1 MIAYHVAPAGY
12 TRTHLEFRK
21 VGCARHGYGNYQPL
35 CPDCHYEE
43 RHIPHTLG
51 AIDEDGNRIIAL
63 ILDPDDGSV
72 LDYLTATTWRET
84 AATLAASG
92 VLVIVADA
100 PDTAPSIRAAI
111 HEAELR
117 ADCFGRTLPALPAS
131 EEPSLVVA

>member
-1 MIAYHVAPAGY
+1 MNAYYVAPAGY

-35 CPDCHYEE
+35 CPDCRYEE
-43 RHIPHTLG
+43 RHVPHTLG

-72 LDYLTATTWRET
+72 LDYLTATTSRET
-84 AATLAASG
+84 AVTLATAG
-92 VLVIVADA
+92 FLVIVTDA

-111 HEAELR
+111 REAELY
-117 ADCFGRTLPALPAS
+117 ADCFGRALPELPPTEA
-131 EEPSLVVA
+131 PALVVA